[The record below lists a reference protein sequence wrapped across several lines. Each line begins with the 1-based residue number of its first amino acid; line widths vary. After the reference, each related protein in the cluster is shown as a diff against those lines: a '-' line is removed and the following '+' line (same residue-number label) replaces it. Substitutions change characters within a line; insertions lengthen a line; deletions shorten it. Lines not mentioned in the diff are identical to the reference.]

1 MAEIAVSFLLE
12 KLASFLQNEV
22 ELLRGIP
29 EDLEYIKDE
38 LQSMKAV
45 LRVADSVGESNQEL
59 KFWVRQVR
67 EVAYDTEDILDE
79 YRLDVVND
87 HTQGIGAV
95 LYNVWC
101 FTKNL
106 KAQHGIVSKI
116 RGIKSRISNI
126 SARRPN
132 YDNNGTNEQGPSS
145 TAAVN
150 PWLDRRGDALL
161 LDSVDLVGIDEPKTQ
176 LINWLVEGNSGRKV
190 VSVVGMGG
198 SGKTTLVKQVYD
210 NAKVKKHFA
219 VHVWFTISHPLKI
232 EELLRNMVRHLF
244 DAIRRPVPQ
253 GVDDMDATLLK
264 MVIKAFL
271 QQRRYLIVLDDVWH
285 INEWAVVDY
294 ALANNGRGSRVLL
307 TTRNSEVAS
316 TSCIESEDKAFYVKP
331 LSPDESWDLFCKKCF
346 RRSPCPPELEKH
358 SRRILE
364 KCEGLPLAIVAISGV
379 LATKR
384 RTVAEWET
392 VYRSLGAEIEDNS
405 KLINFKEVLL
415 LSFNDLPY
423 HLKSCFLYLCLFPEY
438 HLIEKMRLIR
448 LWIAEGF
455 VEVKEGKTQEEV
467 AEDYLDE
474 LLNRSMIQVA
484 GTANDGRV
492 RTCRIHDLLREII
505 ISNARDQNFVAVVK
519 DQNATWSDKVRR
531 LAMHNTFPNAQH
543 DKNVSHLRSLFMFGM
558 GDPLSCSSTNTLLI
572 PNTCRLLKVLDLR
585 GVPIQTFPEEVINL
599 RLLRYLSLRDTKI
612 KTIPSSIGKL
622 QDLETLDL
630 KHSQV
635 AELPVEILKLRR
647 LRHLL
652 VYRYEFTSYSRF
664 HSKYGFKALSGIG
677 TLQSLQKLCFME
689 VNHDNALIIELGK
702 LTQLRRLGI
711 ANLRKEDGRL
721 LCSSIE
727 KLINLRALSIVSSVK
742 DGFIDLQCL
751 SSPPEFLQRLY
762 LYGRLEK
769 LPEWIPSLESLAV
782 VYLKWSRLP
791 DDAFE
796 SLQNL
801 PNLIHLELLQATEGD
816 TLSFKAGGFKKLEH
830 LGIDKFEGLKY
841 IEVEKGAMPCLENL
855 SIQRCKLLE
864 RVPLG
869 IEYLTK
875 LKVLEFFDMPEEL
888 IMNLRPDAQGGDYSK
903 VANIPEV
910 YYTYWRNGE
919 WEVYPID
926 SGEKEHNTNNI
937 NEKLQNRFK

>member
-12 KLASFLQNEV
+12 KLSSFLQTEV
-22 ELLRGIP
+22 ELLQGIP
-29 EDLEYIKDE
+29 EDLEYIKNE
-38 LQSMKAV
+38 LQSLKAV

-59 KFWVRQVR
+59 KVWVQQVR

-79 YRLDVVND
+79 YKLDLVND
-87 HTQGIGAV
+87 HRHGIDAF
-95 LYNVWC
+95 LHNVCC

-106 KAQHGIVSKI
+106 KAQHRIASKI
-116 RGIKSRISNI
+116 QGIKSRMSNI
-126 SARRPN
+126 SARRPHF
-132 YDNNGTNEQGPSS
+132 DNNGANEQGPSS
-145 TAAVN
+145 TGTVN

-161 LDSVDLVGIDEPKTQ
+161 LDRVDLVGIDEPKDQ
-176 LINWLVEGNSGRKV
+176 LIKWLVEGNPGRKV
-190 VSVVGMGG
+190 ISVVGMGG

-210 NAKVKKHFA
+210 NANVKKHFA
-219 VHVWFTISHPLKI
+219 VHVWITISHPFKI
-232 EELLRNMVRHLF
+232 EKLLRKMVRQLF
-244 DAIRRPVPQ
+244 DAIRKPVPQ
-253 GVDDMDATLLK
+253 GVDDMDAVFLK
-264 MVIKAFL
+264 MVLKDFL
-271 QQRRYLIVLDDVWH
+271 QQRRYLVVLDDVWH
-285 INEWAVVDY
+285 MNEWEVVSH

-316 TSCIESEDKAFYVKP
+316 TSCIESGDKVFNVEP
-331 LSPDESWDLFCKKCF
+331 LSPDESWILFCKKCF
-346 RRSPCPPELEKH
+346 RQNSCPPELEKH

-384 RTVAEWET
+384 RIVAEWET
-392 VYRSLGAEIEDNS
+392 VYRSLGAEIDDNS

-423 HLKSCFLYLCLFPEY
+423 HLKSCFLYLSLFPEY
-438 HLIEKMRLIR
+438 HPIESMRLIR

-455 VEVKEGKTQEEV
+455 VEAKEGKTQEEV
-467 AEDYLDE
+467 ADDYLNE
-474 LLNRSMIQVA
+474 LLNRSMVQIA

-492 RTCRIHDLLREII
+492 KTCRIHDLLREII
-505 ISNARDQNFVAVVK
+505 ISNARDQNFVAVAK
-519 DQNATWSDKVRR
+519 EQNATWSDMVRR
-531 LAMHNTFPNAQH
+531 LAIHNTFPNAQQN
-543 DKNVSHLRSLFMFGM
+543 KNVSHLRSLLIFGM
-558 GDPLSCSSTNTLLI
+558 GEPLFCPPKDTLF
-572 PNTCRLLKVLDLR
+572 PNGCRLLKVLDLR
-585 GVPIQTFPEEVINL
+585 AAPIQTFPEEVINL
-599 RLLRYLSLRDTKI
+599 RLLRYLSLRDTNI
-612 KTIPSSIGKL
+612 RTIPSSIRKL

-635 AELPVEILKLRR
+635 TELPVEILKLRR

-652 VYRYEFTSYSRF
+652 VYRYEFISYSRF
-664 HSKYGFKALSGIG
+664 HSKYGFQALPGIG
-677 TLQSLQKLCFME
+677 ALQSLQKLCFME

-711 ANLRKEDGRL
+711 TNLRKEDGKL

-727 KLINLRALSIVSSVK
+727 KLINLHALSIVSSVK
-742 DGFIDLQCL
+742 EEFIDLQYV
-751 SSPPEFLQRLY
+751 SSPPQVLQRLY

-769 LPEWIPSLESLAV
+769 LPDWIPSLESLAV

-791 DDAFE
+791 DDALE

-801 PNLIHLELLQATEGD
+801 PNLIHLELLQATEGN
-816 TLSFKAGGFKKLEH
+816 TLRFKAGGFEKLKH
-830 LGIDKFEGLKY
+830 LGIDKFEGLKC
-841 IEVEKGAMPCLENL
+841 IEVEKGAMPSLEKL

-869 IEYLTK
+869 IEYLDK

-888 IMNLRPDAQGGDYSK
+888 IMTLRPDAQGGDYSK

-919 WEVYPID
+919 WEVYSID
-926 SGEKEHNTNNI
+926 EREHNTVI
-937 NEKLQNRFK
+937 SSQILQTRFK